1 MSETEEIPQPE
12 PVEQVETPKVE
23 EKVKKERSEAQKLV
37 LEKARAKGLEVRL
50 QKAKERKEAK
60 ENALKE
66 VEEKYKKVEVEK
78 FEPEPEV
85 EPEVEPEPPVKV
97 ETKPE
102 PAELPREKTPEPAEP
117 TPVLPDYEWKDKRLT
132 YRI

>member
-12 PVEQVETPKVE
+12 QTEPVETTTPVV
-23 EKVKKERSEAQKLV
+23 EKVKKERSEAQRLV

-60 ENALKE
+60 ENALRE

-78 FEPEPEV
+78 FEPEPE
-85 EPEVEPEPPVKV
+85 PEPEPPVKV

-102 PAELPREKTPEPAEP
+102 PAELPREPTPEPPE
-117 TPVLPDYEWKDKRLT
+117 PVLPDYEWKDKRLT